1 MLSRF
6 LIWIIKQE
14 IKYLKFRYSRADA
27 KYKRAKAN
35 REGAITSLSSKEE
48 ILRR

>member
-1 MLSRF
+1 MLSKL

-14 IKYLKFRYSRADA
+14 VRYLKSKYNRADA

-35 REGAITSLSSKEE
+35 REGAITRLSSKEE